1 MIHKEINNRLRAGA
15 LVVLVEDH
23 DEALALESAKV
34 AAKQFQPVVVKSAAD
49 LDVMEAI
56 DKHKA
61 GEGTLIV
68 CDFIR
73 AFGNNPVAARMI
85 REVALQVRADKKPF
99 SRLVL
104 IEVPGV
110 DVPVGIRGDI
120 EYLIPKMPDVKD
132 LRSELDDFTG
142 NQDITLAGGPEHR
155 NALASAVAGLSRHEA
170 MRLFSRCWV
179 ELGSKLDAV
188 WLRKEKATR
197 VSERL
202 GGALTFVNTDTPDV
216 GGMGELKVW
225 LNERKGA
232 FGSEKAKEFGL
243 PEPKGVLFVGP
254 PGGGKSLLA
263 KTTARLYGVPLLRF
277 DMGKVFGSLVGQSEA
292 QVRQAIDAAEACAP
306 CVLWWDEIEKGMAS
320 GGLDGG
326 TSQRV
331 LGTLLTWLQ
340 EKTAPVFVV
349 ATANDVSGLPP
360 ELLRK
365 GRFDD
370 IFVVSL
376 PTLSER
382 LEIAKIHLERR
393 KRNKIDA
400 KAIAAATDGFS
411 GSEIEQAIIEGLFTA
426 FAQER
431 DVVLADIMKSIR
443 GTTPLSKTMK
453 EKLDAL
459 KTWAEGRARHAS
471 KPEMPEIRDTPGARR
486 AERLQ

>member
-1 MIHKEINNRLRAGA
+1 MIHREINNRLRAGA

-49 LDVMEAI
+49 NDLLECI
-56 DKHKA
+56 EKHKA

-68 CDFIR
+68 CDVIR
-73 AFGNNPVAARMI
+73 AYGNNPVMMRLI

-104 IEVPGV
+104 IEVPGIE
-110 DVPVGIRGDI
+110 VPVGLRGDI

-132 LRSELDDFTG
+132 LRAELDDFTN
-142 NQDITLAGGPEHR
+142 NQDIKLPGGADHRHELAT
-155 NALASAVAGLSRHEA
+155 AVAGLSRHEA

-179 ELGSKLDAV
+179 ELGQKLDAV

-202 GGALTFVNTDTPDV
+202 GGALTFVNTDTPEI
-216 GGMGELKVW
+216 GGMGELKAW
-225 LNERKGA
+225 LDERKGA

-254 PGGGKSLLA
+254 PGGGKSLTA
-263 KTTARLYGVPLLRF
+263 KTTARRWGVPLLRM
-277 DMGKVFGSLVGQSEA
+277 DMGKLFGSLVGQSEA
-292 QVRQAIDAAEACAP
+292 QVRQAIEAAEACAP
-306 CVLWWDEIEKGMAS
+306 CVLWIDEIEKGMSS

-331 LGTLLTWLQ
+331 FGTVLTWLQ

-365 GRFDD
+365 GRFDE

-382 LEIAKIHLERR
+382 AEIARIHLARR
-393 KRNKIDA
+393 KREKIDA
-400 KAIAAATDGFS
+400 KAIATATDGFS
-411 GSEIEQAIIEGLFTA
+411 GAEIEQAIIEGMFTA
-426 FAQER
+426 FAAER
-431 DVVLADIMKSIR
+431 DVRLDDIKKAIG
-443 GTTPLSKTMK
+443 GTVPLSRTMK
-453 EKLDAL
+453 EKLEAL
-459 KTWAEGRARHAS
+459 KTWATGRARPAS
-471 KPEMPEIRDTPGARR
+471 APELEQIADKPRSRS
-486 AERLQ
+486 AEKLS